1 MRYGHEEQ
9 YLMLK
14 RTEAARC
21 QLWPYTST
29 QTTRPILWPTRASR
43 PNKIRDL
50 TKSLSGISPKGE
62 QPKLL
67 ITSALTFSFYQTKF
81 KIKRW
86 PSQNKVFFCTLL
98 KISGQLFAPIK
109 VSTTKPCIIRCQQ
122 SETIMGNCTKCWF
135 FLKSCDKMH

>member
-14 RTEAARC
+14 RTEARF

-50 TKSLSGISPKGE
+50 TKALSGISPKGE

-86 PSQNKVFFCTLL
+86 PNQNKVFF
-98 KISGQLFAPIK
+98 APCSK
-109 VSTTKPCIIRCQQ
+109 
-122 SETIMGNCTKCWF
+122 
-135 FLKSCDKMH
+135 